1 MSDIFYKLSKSKF
14 TKAYR
19 ETMTYNQLYDIASSK
34 FIYSDLPDTIPQEL
48 IESCFICEGICAV
61 GNINGK
67 LYAATGG
74 YCGEILD
81 GFLPSEY
88 QGAVK
93 GVGNFRGVIGKDV
106 AVAWNNNTCSPDL
119 DIIEAASALTEVY
132 TSEDINVIF
141 SRLLRIPIAKD
152 SKDKAV
158 IEAAIK
164 AITEGKIE
172 AVSSGIKLD
181 DVLGNQ
187 DNSPKF
193 LDLVDVK
200 DVDKLQYL
208 NQYYDNRFKR
218 FLQHHGVP
226 MQITAKLAQQTTT
239 EIQGADAYSII
250 YPLQQLKRR
259 KQFCEDINRIFG
271 TNVSVSF
278 TEVWQEAYDR
288 YINYTAGDENNEK
301 EVLDNEN
308 KSSKNSRDT
317 E

>member
-34 FIYSDLPDTIPQEL
+34 FVYNDLPETIPQEL
-48 IESCFICEGICAV
+48 VESNFICEGICSV
-61 GNINGK
+61 GDINGK
-67 LYAATGG
+67 LYAAVGG
-74 YCGEILD
+74 YCGEIFD

-88 QGAVK
+88 QGVVK

-119 DIIEAASALTEVY
+119 DIIEAAAALTEVY
-132 TSEDINVIF
+132 TSEDINVTF

-152 SKDKAV
+152 SKDKAI
-158 IEAAIK
+158 IESAIK
-164 AITEGKIE
+164 AIIEGKIE

-208 NQYYDNRFKR
+208 NQYHDNRLKR

-259 KQFCEDINRIFG
+259 QQFCKDINHIFG
-271 TNVSVSF
+271 TNISVSF

-288 YINYTAGDENNEK
+288 YINYTVGDENNEK
-301 EVLDNEN
+301 EVMNGENETGE
-308 KSSKNSRDT
+308 NSGDT

>member
-1 MSDIFYKLSKSKF
+1 MSDRFYKLSKSKF

-19 ETMTYNQLYDIASSK
+19 ECMNYNMLYDIASGK
-34 FIYSDLPDTIPQEL
+34 FVYDGLPETISQEL

-61 GNINGK
+61 GKIEGE
-67 LYAATGG
+67 LYAAVGG
-74 YCGEILD
+74 YCGEIVN

-119 DIIEAASALTEVY
+119 DIIEAAAALTETI

-158 IEAAIK
+158 IESAIN
-164 AITEGKIE
+164 AIIEGKIE

-208 NQYYDNRFKR
+208 NQYHDNRLKR

-259 KQFCEDINRIFG
+259 QQFCDDINRIFG

-308 KSSKNSRDT
+308 ESSENSGDT